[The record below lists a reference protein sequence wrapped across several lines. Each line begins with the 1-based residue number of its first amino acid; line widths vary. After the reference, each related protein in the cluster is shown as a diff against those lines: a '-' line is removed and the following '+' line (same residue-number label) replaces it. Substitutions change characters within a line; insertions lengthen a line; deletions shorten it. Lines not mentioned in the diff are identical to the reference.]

1 MLKWCLAIG
10 LLLGGPV
17 AAETKVLAFS
27 GSTREDSFNKKLVQE
42 AAKMAQ
48 QMGATVKVIDLR
60 DYPLPHY
67 DGDLEVKEGMPEN
80 AKRLRQLMIESQAII
95 IASPEY
101 NSSVSSTLKNVLDW
115 ASRNE
120 EGKSS
125 REAFKGKKFAIM
137 STSPGKGGGARGL
150 VHLRAIIE
158 DVGGEVVKQQV
169 TVPQAHSA
177 FNAQGVLENPE
188 LKEQLKQEIQ
198 QIVRGNGES
207 NQRS

>member
-10 LLLGGPV
+10 LLFGGPV

-27 GSTREDSFNKKLVQE
+27 GSTREGSFNKKLVQE

-48 QMGATVKVIDLR
+48 QMGAIVTVIDLR

-67 DGDLEVKEGMPEN
+67 DGDLEAKEGMPEN
-80 AKRLRQLMIESQAII
+80 AKRLRQLMMGSQAII

-101 NSSVSSTLKNVLDW
+101 NSSVSGVLKNLIDW

-120 EGKSS
+120 EGKPS

-137 STSPGKGGGARGL
+137 SASPGQGGGARGL

-158 DVGGEVVKQQV
+158 GIGGEVVQQQV
-169 TVPQAHSA
+169 SVPQAYNA
-177 FNAQGVLENPE
+177 FNAQGALESPE

-198 QIVRGNGES
+198 QIVSGNDES
-207 NQRS
+207 NQKS